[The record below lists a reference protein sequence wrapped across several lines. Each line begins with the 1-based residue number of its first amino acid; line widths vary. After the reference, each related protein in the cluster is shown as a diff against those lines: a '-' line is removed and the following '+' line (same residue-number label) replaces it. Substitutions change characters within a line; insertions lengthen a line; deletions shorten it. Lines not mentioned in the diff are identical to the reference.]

1 MIVKVVGSKGTGS
14 FTGLANYLT
23 DERKQHHDKVEDVT
37 FTNCPYSNRLD
48 NIHFIEKA
56 QSINDSEAD
65 KTMHIIVSFQEDEK
79 PSKEVLREIEEQL
92 LKSIGLQDHHRLTVS
107 HVNTNNFHFHIAVN
121 RVDPI
126 TLERKDPYRS
136 KIKLQKKAL
145 ELEEKHKLK
154 RDNHG
159 IDAKLAAEIKELS
172 RKSEHKEIKIK
183 KGAKQHDSRKQRI
196 KRDHQSRR
204 DQSRIHQSNN
214 RNTRRGI
221 QTRSINNLPTLPG
234 LNMVYQQPK
243 LSEIKMLLQGNER
256 HNIRFTRSGDRTS
269 DRVRRTGES
278 DHGDAGSRRR
288 DIKNYEAHSGVK
300 SLLSWIKDE
309 AMEEIQEVLQDKKS
323 ALKDLHT
330 KLAEYNLEI
339 ISRGNGVV
347 IKDKKRKLF
356 VKASDVHRDLSK
368 GKLEKRFGEFK
379 NMAIDIKPKAQFG
392 REKTEFWENYRKE
405 TNYNREQKKE
415 LIEPIRNK
423 YSKEKEKLSQAYKL
437 QRQKIK
443 TDRKLKGVM
452 KKELYSF
459 HYQKY
464 VKNLQ
469 KLREEE
475 QKEKKEVYNKY
486 RQITYKEYLMREAM
500 KGDAKALETLRVT
513 KPPKP
518 REDENTLG
526 SKTNHKLYVSYQPLL
541 TKKGFVVYR
550 LDDKNDQ
557 SKIIDKGN
565 HLKITNA
572 NDEALLKALEMAKQK
587 YGKQLQITGDDKFKM
602 KVINLVHKHKLDIG
616 FKDPKMQQVLD
627 AAKAQERRGSSQR
640 KSEKVE
646 R

>member
-14 FTGLANYLT
+14 FAGLANYLT

-79 PSKEVLREIEEQL
+79 PSKEVLRDIEEQL

-256 HNIRFTRSGDRTS
+256 HNIRFTRSGDRTG

-278 DHGDAGSRRR
+278 DHGDAGSTRR
-288 DIKNYEAHSGVK
+288 DIKNHEAHSGVK

-323 ALKDLHT
+323 TLKDLHT

-339 ISRGNGVV
+339 IARGNGVV

-368 GKLEKRFGEFK
+368 SKLEKRFGEFK
-379 NMAIDIKPKAQFG
+379 NMAINIKPKAQFG
-392 REKTEFWENYRKE
+392 REKTEFWENYKKE
-405 TNYNREQKKE
+405 MNYNREQKKE

-443 TDRKLKGVM
+443 TDRKLKGAM

-469 KLREEE
+469 RLREEE
-475 QKEKKEVYNKY
+475 RKEKKEVYSKY

-500 KGDAKALETLRVT
+500 KGDAKALETLRTT

-518 REDENTLG
+518 RENENTLG
-526 SKTNHKLYVSYQPLL
+526 SRTNHKLYVSYQPLL

-550 LDDKNDQ
+550 LDDTNDQ

-572 NDEALLKALEMAKQK
+572 SDEALLKALEMAKQK

-602 KVINLVHKHKLDIG
+602 KVINLVHKYKLDIG

-627 AAKAQERRGSSQR
+627 AAKAQERRGSIQ
-640 KSEKVE
+640 KKTEKVE